1 MWSLKTTAAAAT
13 NAYHA
18 EGAKQRKADSRL
30 SPSGISRHNK
40 YMTCWWNTEH
50 PKMFESIS
58 EHVPENFSQRYK
70 TIEKILKNRKNVKI
84 RKTAKRHPAVTKKN
98 VPKGILPL

>member
-18 EGAKQRKADSRL
+18 EGAKQKKADSRL
-30 SPSGISRHNK
+30 APLGISRHNK
-40 YMTCWWNTEH
+40 YMTCWWNTER

-58 EHVPENFSQRYK
+58 EHVPENFSERYK
-70 TIEKILKNRKNVKI
+70 T
-84 RKTAKRHPAVTKKN
+84 HPVVTKQLK
-98 VPKGILPL
+98 KF